1 MGLPSSKLATLLLR
15 GLSLAFLA
23 LSLTLLFIDK
33 KKLKRGHVYNYKDVH
48 SYSYMVGTIGIG
60 IAYTIMQTI
69 AFVVLR
75 IITDNDIWVLVDF
88 YGDKV
93 ISYLLATGA
102 AAGLGAT
109 SDLDN
114 IASPDSGLGGFFGM
128 GYASATILFL
138 AFVCTAILSI
148 MSSFALPKAV

>member
-1 MGLPSSKLATLLLR
+1 
-15 GLSLAFLA
+15 
-23 LSLTLLFIDK
+23 
-33 KKLKRGHVYNYKDVH
+33 
-48 SYSYMVGTIGIG
+48 MVGTIGIG

-75 IITDNDIWVLVDF
+75 IITDKDTWVLVDF

-138 AFVCTAILSI
+138 AFVCTGILSI